1 MDTMGERIIYL
12 RECLDMRQNERAERI
27 VVTKITM
34 YKYEKNLCEPR
45 AELIGRT
52 AVVLGTTSDFLIGL
66 TSDPAPRGKNEERE
80 YACKRESE
88 LVSRYRR
95 LNDSNKARLDERLEI
110 LLESQNPP
118 VGA

>member
-1 MDTMGERIIYL
+1 MDTILDRFYKCIWYL
-12 RECLDMRQNERAERI
+12 YIRQNELADRI
-27 VVTKITM
+27 GVTKMTM

-52 AVVLGTTSDFLIGL
+52 AIALGTTSDFLIGL

-110 LLESQNPP
+110 LLESQKPP